1 MKNITPLQ
9 PGSVGPT
16 LGPLKPGVYGLCSKA
31 ELSRGHSG
39 LWLGEHKPRKATQ
52 SRSTALPLAL
62 QSRRHVQHDNPT
74 DQPALLRLWNSPG
87 HKTGVGSPSLLQGIF
102 PIQGSDPGL
111 PQGRGTL
118 QLSHQGSPLLL
129 HKGTKFSCSVLSN
142 SATPSTAARQAS
154 DHHLKLRSL
163 EQGLYAGILPQERQL
178 VMDREA

>member
-111 PQGRGTL
+111 PQVGVLFSWATREPLTL
-118 QLSHQGSPLLL
+118 TQRDKIQLFSQSPVQLRDPIY
-129 HKGTKFSCSVLSN
+129 CSSPGFW
-142 SATPSTAARQAS
+142 PSSQTQVPWARALCR
-154 DHHLKLRSL
+154 HPAP
-163 EQGLYAGILPQERQL
+163 G
-178 VMDREA
+178 

>member
-62 QSRRHVQHDNPT
+62 QSRRHVQLGNPT

-118 QLSHQGSPLLL
+118 QLSHQGTPYSYTKGQNSVVQSESCPTPRPHLLQL
-129 HKGTKFSCSVLSN
+129 ARLLTIISN
-142 SATPSTAARQAS
+142 SGPLSKGSMQAS
-154 DHHLKLRSL
+154 CPRIDSW
-163 EQGLYAGILPQERQL
+163 
-178 VMDREA
+178 